1 MESEAKI
8 RGRKW
13 NGSRSEREINKKNY
27 NEMDVF
33 QVSGDYR
40 TYNSEKRESKV
51 KNTEYGRDSL
61 ENIESHGEKSENI
74 YL

>member
-1 MESEAKI
+1 
-8 RGRKW
+8 
-13 NGSRSEREINKKNY
+13 
-27 NEMDVF
+27 MDVF